1 MILSLSSCRSFS
13 SNQWL
18 RPSPFDKSE
27 PHCDWIHSVTDGL
40 ISKPTTELGATSSSS
55 WLELWKNSHNQTKMA
70 EENDWKSFSGTH
82 SELKGLPKL
91 HLWTPEKWS
100 GEDSK
105 KRHFGKVARIW
116 RETGA
121 NCLNYIICGHSIIKT
136 SKNWISCIDIPTFTV
151 FTTIVLDLNTIKDV
165 QLMMSNF
172 WVELFRGIAFLV
184 QCTYTV
190 INYTCWEIHFICTCY
205 NPL

>member
-1 MILSLSSCRSFS
+1 MIVSLSSCRGFR

-18 RPSPFDKSE
+18 RPPPFDKSE
-27 PHCDWIHSVTDGL
+27 PHCNWIHSVTDGL
-40 ISKPTTELGATSSSS
+40 ISKPTTELGETSSSS
-55 WLELWKNSHNQTKMA
+55 WLELRKYLHNQTKMA

-100 GEDSK
+100 GEDSQ

-121 NCLNYIICGHSIIKT
+121 YCLSYIICGHSIIST
-136 SKNWISCIDIPTFTV
+136 SKKNLFQWYSNFYSIYHRSIRS
-151 FTTIVLDLNTIKDV
+151 KHHKR
-165 QLMMSNF
+165 QLTMSNF
-172 WVELFRGIAFLV
+172 FGGAF
-184 QCTYTV
+184 
-190 INYTCWEIHFICTCY
+190 
-205 NPL
+205 